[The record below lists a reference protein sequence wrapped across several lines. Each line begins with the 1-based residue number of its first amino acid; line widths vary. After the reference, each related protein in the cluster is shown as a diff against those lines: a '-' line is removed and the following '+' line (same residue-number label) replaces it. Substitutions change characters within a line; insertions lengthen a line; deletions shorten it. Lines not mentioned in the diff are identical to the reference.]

1 METVLPLM
9 SDGTERSTSWL
20 PELSK
25 VTGTVRDAPQVGLR
39 GSEKRRS
46 RVSPGSGLPS
56 TPPPSLSEVNT
67 GPAPS
72 DGVRT
77 NGAVPVQPV
86 NATVKGPTAVS
97 GGPAPSV
104 IASVATEPARVTPAN
119 EPPDGTWARDHP
131 EVHDPCR
138 APENVT
144 STLSI
149 RPSWSMS
156 AVWAAT
162 TGFIPGPVVVVVAG
176 PVVVV

>member
-1 METVLPLM
+1 M

-25 VTGTVRDAPQVGLR
+25 VTGTAIEAPQVGLK

-46 RVSPGSGLPS
+46 RVSPGSGFPS

-72 DGVRT
+72 VGVRT

-86 NATVKGPTAVS
+86 NDTVNGPTEVS

-104 IASVATEPARVTPAN
+104 MASVATEPASVTPFSV
-119 EPPDGTWARDHP
+119 PPDGTRARDHP
-131 EVHDPCR
+131 EVHDACR
-138 APENVT
+138 APE
-144 STLSI
+144 
-149 RPSWSMS
+149 
-156 AVWAAT
+156 
-162 TGFIPGPVVVVVAG
+162 
-176 PVVVV
+176 